1 MRQPPIP
8 PETGKHPIVHEGIDP
23 ETPDMRWHCDRC
35 GAVML
40 EDRCKIVC
48 PNCGSRFDC
57 SDLNLYF
64 D

>member
-1 MRQPPIP
+1 MLVPEPHQNPAPGTTENAIESTMR
-8 PETGKHPIVHEGIDP
+8 IV
-23 ETPDMRWHCDRC
+23 CDRC
-35 GAVML
+35 GTVMF

-48 PNCGSRFDC
+48 SNCGNRFDC